1 MDALLWAK
9 QADNAGTMILLN
21 KIMETICVEAKKR
34 TIMVVDD
41 SLTVRMQIKDL
52 LEKEGYKVIL
62 AKDGETC
69 LAQLKAEL
77 PDIILLDIVMPGING
92 LEVCRIIRDDSSL
105 KSISLLI
112 LTTISDTQNI
122 VAGLNMGAD
131 DYVTK
136 PFIIEELNARIT
148 AIIRTKSLQEELRI
162 LSITDPLTGCYNRSY
177 LNEHLTSE
185 IKRACRYKHA
195 LSMIMCDIDFFKN
208 VNDTYGHQAGD
219 HVLKELIIC
228 IKKLFRD
235 KIDWVSR
242 YGGEEFI
249 IILPETD
256 NIGGS
261 SFAEKIRIA
270 VSMMKINLDDNRKI
284 SITASFGAVS
294 FNPDTPEKN
303 ITSEL
308 MIKKAD
314 ECLYQAKKKGRNRVV
329 GGQL

>member
-1 MDALLWAK
+1 
-9 QADNAGTMILLN
+9 
-21 KIMETICVEAKKR
+21 MEAQKR
-34 TIMVVDD
+34 IIMVVDD

-52 LEKEGYKVIL
+52 LEEEGYKVIL

-69 LAQLKAEL
+69 LDQLKAEL

-92 LEVCRIIRDDSSL
+92 LEVCKIIRDDCSL
-105 KSISLLI
+105 KNISILI
-112 LTTISDTQNI
+112 LTTVSDTQNI

-148 AIIRTKSLQEELRI
+148 SIIRTKSLQEELRI

-177 LNEHLTSE
+177 LNEHLTTE
-185 IKRACRYKHA
+185 IKRARRYKHA
-195 LSMIMCDIDFFKN
+195 LSMILCDIDFFKK

-235 KIDWVSR
+235 KIDWISR

-256 NIGGS
+256 NIGGR
-261 SFAEKIRIA
+261 SFAEKVRAA
-270 VSMMKINLDDNRKI
+270 VSLMKINLADNRKI

-294 FNPDTPEKN
+294 FTPDTPEKK
-303 ITSEL
+303 ITPEL
-308 MIKKAD
+308 MIKEAD
-314 ECLYQAKKKGRNRVV
+314 KCLYQAKAEGRNRVV
-329 GGQL
+329 EGQI